1 MLSALAI
8 RSDISTIL
16 ATIPIAFLGQN
27 CPCIAHICTI
37 HLHTKKE
44 EMKKETRED
53 IKIWSA
59 IMMLLA
65 SVGFGIAGFCVS
77 PVGELSESVLWLIAQ
92 FLMYAAMALGVDAYV
107 SLAVRKYISK
117 GGNNGE

>member
-1 MLSALAI
+1 
-8 RSDISTIL
+8 
-16 ATIPIAFLGQN
+16 
-27 CPCIAHICTI
+27 
-37 HLHTKKE
+37 
-44 EMKKETRED
+44 MKKEAKDD

-107 SLAVRKYISK
+107 SLAVRKYLSK
-117 GGNNGE
+117 GGTDNS

>member
-1 MLSALAI
+1 
-8 RSDISTIL
+8 
-16 ATIPIAFLGQN
+16 
-27 CPCIAHICTI
+27 
-37 HLHTKKE
+37 
-44 EMKKETRED
+44 MKKETKDD

-65 SVGFGIAGFCVS
+65 SIGFGIAGFCVS

-107 SLAVRKYISK
+107 SLAVRRYLSK
-117 GGNNGE
+117 GGTDNQ

>member
-1 MLSALAI
+1 
-8 RSDISTIL
+8 
-16 ATIPIAFLGQN
+16 
-27 CPCIAHICTI
+27 
-37 HLHTKKE
+37 
-44 EMKKETRED
+44 MKKETRED

-59 IMMLLA
+59 IMMLIA

-107 SLAVRKYISK
+107 SLSVRKYLTK
-117 GGNNGE
+117 GGNNEQ

>member
-1 MLSALAI
+1 
-8 RSDISTIL
+8 
-16 ATIPIAFLGQN
+16 
-27 CPCIAHICTI
+27 
-37 HLHTKKE
+37 
-44 EMKKETRED
+44 MKKETKDD

-107 SLAVRKYISK
+107 SLAVRRYLSK
-117 GGNNGE
+117 GGTDNS

>member
-1 MLSALAI
+1 
-8 RSDISTIL
+8 
-16 ATIPIAFLGQN
+16 
-27 CPCIAHICTI
+27 
-37 HLHTKKE
+37 
-44 EMKKETRED
+44 MKKETRDD

-107 SLAVRKYISK
+107 SLAVRRYLSK
-117 GGNNGE
+117 GGTDNQR

>member
-1 MLSALAI
+1 
-8 RSDISTIL
+8 
-16 ATIPIAFLGQN
+16 
-27 CPCIAHICTI
+27 
-37 HLHTKKE
+37 
-44 EMKKETRED
+44 MKKETRDD

-77 PVGELSESVLWLIAQ
+77 PVGEVSESVLWLIAQ

-107 SLAVRKYISK
+107 SLAVRRYLSK
-117 GGNNGE
+117 GGTDNP

>member
-1 MLSALAI
+1 
-8 RSDISTIL
+8 
-16 ATIPIAFLGQN
+16 
-27 CPCIAHICTI
+27 
-37 HLHTKKE
+37 
-44 EMKKETRED
+44 MKKETKDD

-65 SVGFGIAGFCVS
+65 SVCFGIAGFCVS

-107 SLAVRKYISK
+107 SLAVRRYLSK
-117 GGNNGE
+117 GGTDNQ